1 MPLFHHDLGFGTLDS
16 GSVEA
21 IFCDGGSR
29 INITIVVSSC
39 AVASLPGHQDLLVLD
54 LSGAL
59 LTFQRA

>member
-1 MPLFHHDLGFGTLDS
+1 MIWGFGSLDS
-16 GSVEA
+16 VSVEA
-21 IFCDGGSR
+21 IFCDGESC

-39 AVASLPGHQDLLVLD
+39 AVARLPGHQGLQILD